1 MDKRAFLAIA
11 LSILIL
17 VIYQEWMTRYYGT
30 PTVAPEAEKK
40 EAEKAPAAEQLKP
53 APASVPQTKP
63 VPAPPSKE
71 VKEINVETDN
81 YIAVFTNQGARLK
94 SFKFKKYR
102 SAVKDN
108 SPPFDIVQSAPG
120 VPLPLGVRWQS
131 PEPFDDD
138 RQKHVQRGIQLP
150 LFEIAQIPFIASR
163 TFGNLTAGESLSFP
177 NLP

>member
-30 PTVAPEAEKK
+30 PAPAPEAETK
-40 EAEKAPAAEQLKP
+40 EPEKAPAAEQLKP

-71 VKEINVETDN
+71 VKEINIETDN

-94 SFKFKKYR
+94 SLKFKKYR

-108 SPPFDIVQSAPG
+108 SPPFDIVSRLRVYRCRWASDG
-120 VPLPLGVRWQS
+120 RVPS
-131 PEPFDDD
+131 PSMMKDCSTQCRE
-138 RQKHVQRGIQLP
+138 
-150 LFEIAQIPFIASR
+150 
-163 TFGNLTAGESLSFP
+163 TT
-177 NLP
+177 